1 MQAYW
6 ARNAAA
12 GLDYVLQ
19 HRWKA
24 RPAASPVRSK
34 VPGSCAI
41 AKQP

>member
-6 ARNAAA
+6 AHNAAA
-12 GLDYVLQ
+12 GLDYVLE

-24 RPAASPVRSK
+24 RPAASL